1 VTNDPPQPPTAPK
14 RPRRRR
20 VGLWMVLSFVL
31 LGLLAVLI
39 GLSLSGRRLSA
50 PDWVTAQ
57 VVKRVNASLPSGRIT
72 LGRLQL
78 QVDAG
83 GVPRIL
89 MGNLGIFDDRGT
101 EVARLNDV
109 GPPQC

>member
-1 VTNDPPQPPTAPK
+1 MNDLPDLPPAGK

-20 VGLWMVLSFVL
+20 VGLWMLLSVVL
-31 LGLLAVLI
+31 LGLLLGLI

-57 VVKRVNASLPSGRIT
+57 VVSRINASLPSGRIS
-72 LGRLQL
+72 LGRLQM
-78 QVDAG
+78 QVDKS

-89 MGNLGIFDDRGT
+89 MGNLGCTTTAAPRSR
-101 EVARLNDV
+101 A
-109 GPPQC
+109 